1 MKKKILIIVSHPD
14 DEILGCGGSIAKF
27 INEGHNVKVYFTHE
41 GSSARYKTLNN
52 IDIEKQ
58 ILSRQ
63 KMALKASKYLNYQII
78 EFGKNI
84 NLDNRNY
91 NALYNVKKII
101 KIFGDYKPDIV
112 YTHHPDDLNEDHR
125 YTSKTVITAC
135 RPNSKFNICDIYF
148 MEIPSSTE
156 WSLKNSFK
164 PNVFLS
170 IDKFYKKKIKALNFY
185 KDEMRKAPHPR
196 SKKNIEALSI
206 FRGSQVGLVKAEA
219 FELCRIIKY

>member
-14 DEILGCGGSIAKF
+14 DEILGCGGTIAKF

-41 GSSARYKTLNN
+41 GSSARYKNFN
-52 IDIEKQ
+52 DSGIEKQ

-63 KMALKASKYLNYQII
+63 KMALKASKYLKYKVI
-78 EFGKNI
+78 EFGKNT

-91 NALYNVKKII
+91 NFLLNVKKII
-101 KIFGDYKPDIV
+101 KIMSDYKPDLV

-125 YTSKTVITAC
+125 YTSKTVTNAC
-135 RPNSKFNICDIYF
+135 RPNPILITCDIYF
-148 MEIPSSTE
+148 IEIPSSTE

-164 PNVFLS
+164 PNVFVS
-170 IDKFYKKKIKALNFY
+170 IDKFYQKKIKALNCY

-196 SKKNIEALSI
+196 SQKNIEALSI
-206 FRGSQVGLVKAEA
+206 YRGSQVGVDKAEA
-219 FELCRIIKY
+219 FELCRIIKC